1 MSEEVL
7 MIVNPAPARRY
18 IALGILGVLGFLLA
32 YLGFSVQGMIAGRI
46 VLIIAG
52 GLSIWATTRMF
63 LATSRSI
70 ELTRAE
76 LRETS
81 GEVIARLENI
91 KKIDRGTFAFKP
103 SNGFIINLNA
113 PMNRSWRPGLWWRT
127 GRRIGIGGVTNAGQN
142 KALAEI
148 LTVEVAKRDA
158 SL

>member
-32 YLGFSVQGMIAGRI
+32 YLGFSVQGMIVGRI

-70 ELTRAE
+70 ELTQDE

-103 SNGFIINLNA
+103 SNGFIIILNA
-113 PMNRSWRPGLWWRT
+113 PMNRNWRPGLWWRT